1 MHIPSVMVGR
11 VEPLTFKRARTAE
24 TKRARAAALM
34 EAARSLA
41 LESGVAAVT
50 LTAVADRAGVHHSA
64 VRRYYDSHKDILLH
78 LAAEGWGRW
87 SAAVCA
93 RLAGPGPMSPRR
105 VAEALVAGLADDPL
119 FCDLLAYLPLH
130 LEHEVQPEQ
139 VIKVKRQSYPAV
151 ISLAE
156 AIERA
161 LPALGRQGAADV
173 LSSATALAGTL
184 WQVVHPPADL
194 VDAYATE
201 PAVPPE
207 FDFEFVPTLTRLLTA
222 MCVGLVESAS

>member
-1 MHIPSVMVGR
+1 MVR
-11 VEPLTFKRARTAE
+11 PVEPVTFKRARTAE
-24 TKRARAAALM
+24 NKRARAAALM

-64 VRRYYDSHKDILLH
+64 VRRYYASHKDILLH

-87 SAAVCA
+87 SAAVCES
-93 RLAGPGPMSPRR
+93 LAAPGPVSPAR
-105 VAEALVAGLADDPL
+105 VAEALVGGLLQDVL

-130 LEHEVQPEQ
+130 LEHEVKPEQ
-139 VIKVKRQSYPAV
+139 VVKVKRQSYPAV
-151 ISLAE
+151 MSIAE

-161 LPALGRQGAADV
+161 LPALGRQGAADM

-207 FDFEFVPTLTRLLTA
+207 FDFEFGPTLTRLLTA
-222 MCVGLVESAS
+222 MCTGLAAQSGD